1 MGILAWIVLGFIAGL
16 LAKFIMP
23 GRQGGGLI
31 VTTLLGI
38 VGAFAGGWIGTQL
51 GWGDIS
57 GFDMRSLG
65 LAVLGAVVIL
75 FIYGLVSKGR

>member
-1 MGILAWIVLGFIAGL
+1 MGIIAWIVLGLLAGL

-65 LAVLGAVVIL
+65 LAVLGAVVLL
-75 FIYGLVSKGR
+75 FIYGLVTSRR